1 MESGAQPCGLRPFCK
16 KIPSLEKYRKT
27 GKNFFS
33 RYHSRWRNTPQSSSY
48 RITAAKPS
56 AFTYA
61 EKKRV
66 PAEAREG
73 VRRKAACCV
82 APNRSSLLFE
92 KKREFALLI
101 SVIAFWLYKICIYI
115 INFLL
120 RLSSANGKKFIFL
133 RQNQALR
140 FLRRSKGVQ
149 ENKIPL
155 FHHGKCE
162 L

>member
-1 MESGAQPCGLRPFCK
+1 MRLTPFLQK
-16 KIPSLEKYRKT
+16 NPVPRKISKD
-27 GKNFFS
+27 GKNFFLAVPLS
-33 RYHSRWRNTPQSSSY
+33 L
-48 RITAAKPS
+48 AE
-56 AFTYA
+56 YA
-61 EKKRV
+61 PKLLLPYNGGETVRFYLRRKKRV

-92 KKREFALLI
+92 KKREFSLLI
-101 SVIAFWLYKICIYI
+101 SVIAFGLYKICIYI

>member
-27 GKNFFS
+27 GKNFFLAVPLS
-33 RYHSRWRNTPQSSSY
+33 L
-48 RITAAKPS
+48 AE
-56 AFTYA
+56 YA
-61 EKKRV
+61 PKLLLPYNGGETVRFYLRRKKRV

-101 SVIAFWLYKICIYI
+101 SVIAF
-115 INFLL
+115 
-120 RLSSANGKKFIFL
+120 
-133 RQNQALR
+133 
-140 FLRRSKGVQ
+140 
-149 ENKIPL
+149 
-155 FHHGKCE
+155 
-162 L
+162 